1 MDNKTIDKIDDMF
14 QEHKRIVLSKVAYGK
29 PAQKLQEAIEEHFN
43 EMVKN
48 LERNL
53 DSSELLTP
61 STYEYLHSE
70 APVIF
75 HDLSHLSESHSD
87 NAIYAFQGASKSAHN
102 ATLDVLSTTPTNKE
116 EQSEEISG
124 INRRKRS
131 QIEGQKE
138 DDQRRDKYQVREQI
152 KDFLSSYI
160 ISIQQTAV
168 RNTFAHDIAERLDYF
183 KGLSKNVLQEA
194 IETLGTDFDTH
205 TEEIY
210 AIIQAEIKKHES
222 EVLSVAGLDEINRQ
236 TDKQIENQE
245 PVYTQELADY
255 FASGN
260 VDLSKLSPQEC
271 TWYLNY
277 LFDGPLPTIVQ
288 TNNRDA
294 FKDSQSNDT
303 LLDSLPVSIL
313 DNPFEETTSSN
324 AAAFKD
330 GTESAI
336 LDVSPELQPLPPDVL
351 EKYNK
356 DVAAGRKS
364 IEEKADNSPDKDDKD
379 IDSLPDLFL

>member
-1 MDNKTIDKIDDMF
+1 MDNKTIDQINDMF
-14 QEHKRIVLSKVAYGK
+14 YEHKTTVTNKITYGK
-29 PAQKLQEAIEEHFN
+29 PAQKLQEALEEHFN
-43 EMVKN
+43 ELIKN
-48 LERNL
+48 ITRNL
-53 DSSELLTP
+53 DSSELLNAT
-61 STYEYLHSE
+61 TYEYLHSE

-87 NAIYAFQGASKSAHN
+87 NAIYAFQGASNSAHN
-102 ATLDVLSTTPTNKE
+102 ATLDVLSTTPTSKE

-168 RNTFAHDIAERLDYF
+168 RSTFARDITDRLNYF
-183 KGLSKNVLQEA
+183 KSLSKNVLHDS
-194 IETLGTDFDTH
+194 IELLGTDFDTH

-210 AIIQAEIKKHES
+210 NIIQTEMDKHES
-222 EVLSVAGLDEINRQ
+222 EILQIAGLGEMDRQ

-379 IDSLPDLFL
+379 IDSLPDPFL